1 MDAVLRTGDTSRATA
16 RRALTVRPFAP
27 ALGGEVR
34 GIDLA
39 DGLDTETYQ
48 QVRAAF
54 LQYGVLFFKEQSEPN
69 TADRR

>member
-1 MDAVLRTGDTSRATA
+1 MLRTGDTSRT
-16 RRALTVRPFAP
+16 TVNRTFRVTPFAP

-39 DGLDTETYQ
+39 DGLDAEMYQ

-54 LQYGVLFFKEQSEPN
+54 LQYGVLFFSCLLY
-69 TADRR
+69 TSDAADE